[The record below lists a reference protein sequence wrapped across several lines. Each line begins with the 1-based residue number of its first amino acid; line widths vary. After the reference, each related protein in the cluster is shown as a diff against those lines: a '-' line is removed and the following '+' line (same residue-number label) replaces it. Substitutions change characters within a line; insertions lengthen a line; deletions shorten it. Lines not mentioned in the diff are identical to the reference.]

1 MAKILSSDYA
11 SLTAFTHSGLC
22 QFNLLNTIAIKK
34 KFENENSAQTEKIT
48 AEITTFI
55 IVWNSILDRISFK

>member
-55 IVWNSILDRISFK
+55 IV